1 MDKGRLAGR
10 LPIDAETLRVFCTEW
25 KVAELALF
33 GSILRDQFGPESDID
48 ALVTFE
54 DDARWT
60 LWDFIRM
67 RDEFA
72 ELLGRKVDL
81 IERSVISRSRN
92 YIRRSAILGS
102 AEVVYAA

>member
-1 MDKGRLAGR
+1 MDRGRLAR
-10 LPIDAETLRVFCTEW
+10 RPAIDAETLRAFCTEW
-25 KVAELALF
+25 KVTELALF
-33 GSILRDQFGPESDID
+33 GSILGDQFGPDSDID

-54 DDARWT
+54 DDAGWT

-67 RDEFA
+67 RDEVA

-102 AEVVYAA
+102 AQVVHPV